1 MIENLALNRLYPSAF
16 LPFLSFKWKSWVTII
31 AAQQCVFGLFLKNV
45 NLTGKDQ
52 KKKIYFT
59 LLLYMR
65 SEKKKLSK
73 IFVNFTDDKN

>member
-1 MIENLALNRLYPSAF
+1 MIKNLALNRLYPSAF

-52 KKKIYFT
+52 KKKPLFYTFIIHAF
-59 LLLYMR
+59 R
-65 SEKKKLSK
+65 KKKA
-73 IFVNFTDDKN
+73 F